1 MLHPNLRIGIRIQ
14 TFFGNA
20 EYGSGSDDKKERL
33 GVKPGVHKKMTSIL
47 ADQ

>member
-20 EYGSGSDDKKERL
+20 ESGSGSDDKKERL
-33 GVKPGVHKKMTSIL
+33 GVYKEMLSIL